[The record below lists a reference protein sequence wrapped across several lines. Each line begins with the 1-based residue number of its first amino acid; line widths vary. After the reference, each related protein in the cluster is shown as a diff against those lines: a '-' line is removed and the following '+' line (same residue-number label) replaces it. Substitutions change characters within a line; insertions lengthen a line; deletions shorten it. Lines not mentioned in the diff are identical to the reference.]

1 MNENEDEDEDY
12 DEHGEINITNKKT
25 NEELSVQ
32 KKEYM
37 DGRTIEIKR
46 GAKKKKI
53 ETESSWIECHTSRF
67 WLL

>member
-1 MNENEDEDEDY
+1 MFPFTLKLDVDCDNVNENEDEDY
-12 DEHGEINITNKKT
+12 DEHDEIITNKKT

-46 GAKKKKI
+46 GAKEKKI
-53 ETESSWIECHTSRF
+53 ATES
-67 WLL
+67 